1 MNKTALFLALVLML
15 SSVLLSCKDKKRTD
29 KIDDTEENK
38 VVIAENGKCNY
49 KVIYPDQCAPWE
61 KEVALYIRDT
71 LEYYSGSD
79 VEIATDWV
87 LSKDEIDPNTKEILV
102 GNTNR
107 QESQDVEKSITV
119 AAHDNKIVVRG
130 ITRNSMYYAA
140 GIFVS
145 QYIKNSENMLVSIP
159 ENLCVEETV
168 EKADGWALDA
178 MPVMDGVKFG
188 AYWRTSVTQCY
199 KPDGYY
205 MGKEYATV
213 QYFDNVQP
221 PQIDE
226 YVKKLEYYGFIVD
239 SKMSYENGQV
249 VSLYLACA
257 GRRHRYS
264 LALTGTRLTI
274 SQTVPYSN

>member
-1 MNKTALFLALVLML
+1 MKKTALFLALVLML

-71 LEYYSGSD
+71 IEYYSGSD

-87 LSKDEIDPNTKEILV
+87 LNKDEIDPNTKEILV

-130 ITRNSMYYAA
+130 ITQSSMYYAA
-140 GIFVS
+140 GIFVTR
-145 QYIKNSENMLVSIP
+145 YIKNSENMRVSIP
-159 ENLCVEETV
+159 ENLCVEDIV
-168 EKADGWALDA
+168 ERPDGWTLYA
-178 MPVMDGVKFG
+178 MPAMDGVEFG
-188 AYWRTSVTQCY
+188 KVLDSSRPKCY
-199 KPDGYY
+199 KPDGYS
-205 MGKEYATV
+205 MGNEYVRV
-213 QYFDNVQP
+213 QNFDNVQQS
-221 PQIDE
+221 QIDK
-226 YVKKLEYYGFIVD
+226 YVEKLEGYGFIVD
-239 SKMSYENGQV
+239 SRISYENTQV
-249 VSLYLACA
+249 VSLYLASA
-257 GRRHRYS
+257 GRQHRYC
-264 LALTGTRLTI
+264 LTLTGTRLTI